1 MVTSVSILGA
11 TGSIGTSTLD
21 LVRQSGKYKIVAL
34 SAHRDVNKLAA
45 LAREFDA
52 DVAAVADESCLA
64 ELKSALAGSKTR
76 AVAGPSG
83 LEEAAQ
89 AASDILLAAIT
100 GAAGLKP
107 TIAGFAAG
115 RRIALANKECLVTA
129 GNLFVRAAREKNAT
143 ILPVDSEHNAVF
155 QALSCGKKD
164 AVAKVTL
171 TASGGP
177 FRTLAREQL
186 ASVTPEQAVR
196 HPNWSMGAKIS
207 IDSAT
212 LMNKGLE
219 LIEAHYLFDLA
230 PSKLDVLIHPQS
242 VVHALVEFHDG
253 SVIAQMAHPD
263 MRIPIGF
270 CLAWPERLAWPAPKL
285 DLAKLGTLNFLAP
298 DYVRFPALRLA
309 REALEA
315 GGAAP
320 NVLNAANEAAI
331 DAFRE
336 RRLSFLGI
344 SGLVEAVLTKAGKEG
359 LFREPASVNAA
370 LEIDHVA
377 RSLAAALLPQF
388 AAKAS

>member
-1 MVTSVSILGA
+1 MVTRLSILGA
-11 TGSIGTSTLD
+11 TGSIGTSALD
-21 LVRQSGKYKIVAL
+21 LIRERNDYKIVAL
-34 SAHRDVNKLAA
+34 TAHRDAQKLAA
-45 LAREFDA
+45 LALEFGA
-52 DVAAVADESCLA
+52 EIAAIGDGNAFA
-64 ELKSALAGSKTR
+64 ELKSALDGSGVK
-76 AVAGPSG
+76 AVAGASG
-83 LEEAAQ
+83 LEEAAA
-89 AASDILLAAIT
+89 AASDVLLAAIT
-100 GAAGLKP
+100 GTAGLAP
-107 TIAGFAAG
+107 TLAGFAPG

-129 GNLFVRAAREKNAT
+129 GNLFMRAAREKDAT

-155 QALSCGKKD
+155 QALSCGKRD

-177 FRTLAREQL
+177 FRTMAREQL

-219 LIEAHYLFDLA
+219 LIEAHYLFALA
-230 PSKLDVLIHPQS
+230 ASKLDVLIHPQS
-242 VVHALVEFHDG
+242 VVHALVEFNDG

-270 CLAWPERLAWPAPKL
+270 CLAWPERLAWSAPKL
-285 DLAKLGTLNFLAP
+285 DLAKLGTLQFQAP
-298 DYVRFPALRLA
+298 DLARFPALRLA

-315 GGAAP
+315 GGSAP

-344 SGLVEAVLTKAGKEG
+344 PGLVEAVLERAGKEN
-359 LFREPASVNAA
+359 LFREPMSVNDA
-370 LEIDHVA
+370 LAIDHIA
-377 RSLAAALLPQF
+377 RSYTADLLPQF

>member
-1 MVTSVSILGA
+1 MVTRLSILGA

-21 LVRQSGKYKIVAL
+21 LVRQHRDYKIVAL
-34 SAHRDVNKLAA
+34 TAHRDAQKLGE

-52 DVAAVADESCLA
+52 EIAAVADESRLP
-64 ELKSALAGSKTR
+64 ELKAALAGTR
-76 AVAGPSG
+76 TKAAAGASG
-83 LEEAAQ
+83 LEEAAR
-89 AASDILLAAIT
+89 ATADILLAAIT
-100 GAAGLKP
+100 GTAGLAP
-107 TIAGFAAG
+107 TMAGFAAG
-115 RRIALANKECLVTA
+115 RRVALANKECLVTA
-129 GNLFVRAAREKNAT
+129 GNLFMRAAREKDTT

-155 QALSCGKKD
+155 QALNCGRRE

-177 FRTLAREQL
+177 FRTMAREQL
-186 ASVTPEQAVR
+186 DAVTPEQAVR

-242 VVHALVEFHDG
+242 VVHALVEFNDG

-270 CLAWPERLAWPAPKL
+270 CLAWPERLAWAAPRL
-285 DLAKLGTLNFLAP
+285 DLARLGTLHFQAP
-298 DYVRFPALRLA
+298 DFARFPALRLA
-309 REALEA
+309 REALDA
-315 GGAAP
+315 GGSAP

-331 DAFRE
+331 DAFRD
-336 RRLSFLGI
+336 RRLTFPGI
-344 SGLVEAVLTKAGKEG
+344 PGLVEAVLERAGKDG
-359 LFREPASVNAA
+359 LFREPLSVNDA
-370 LEIDHVA
+370 LGIDHIA
-377 RSLAAALLPQF
+377 RSFAADLLPQF